1 MQKQYSHKPSLQP
14 AIHWTVVVLM
24 TLILV
29 GCGAQR
35 KTTTT
40 PAVVTKHYQTVS
52 ARQLPVTITADSMTY
67 TVYCT
72 MQARRDS
79 VVALSLQ
86 PLAGMEVVRIEVSP
100 QAMLGVDRTQK
111 RYCIVPL
118 VLPRK
123 GGPWHSLPLKN
134 GEAFYK
140 ALQQAVFSEQ
150 GGTVTTEYDGH
161 NLLLQI
167 GSGKR
172 TYDEPFTVR
181 PLKLNEYEEI
191 TVHTLLGL

>member
-14 AIHWTVVVLM
+14 AIHWTIVALM
-24 TLILV
+24 TLILI

-79 VVALSLQ
+79 VVVLSLQ
-86 PLAGMEVVRIEVSP
+86 PLAG
-100 QAMLGVDRTQK
+100 
-111 RYCIVPL
+111 
-118 VLPRK
+118 
-123 GGPWHSLPLKN
+123 
-134 GEAFYK
+134 
-140 ALQQAVFSEQ
+140 
-150 GGTVTTEYDGH
+150 
-161 NLLLQI
+161 
-167 GSGKR
+167 
-172 TYDEPFTVR
+172 R
-181 PLKLNEYEEI
+181 PLAQPASKERRSILQSLATGRLQRAGRKRHDRI
-191 TVHTLLGL
+191 RRT